1 MSRLHNIT
9 LSCSM
14 IKVKSQREKETWQMI
29 PQSSPSPSWAA
40 LQHNMVINLFPG
52 EKIILKTFQ
61 RYRGQHKNL
70 PNILKTFQRYQGP
83 PEVSQPSRILGAA
96 WEKKRS
102 TLKYIF
108 DLCLHGETIWWSDDQ
123 RYILLLICLLTWG
136 NHLRGQHQHQ
146 VPPGWGAQSWGSGRR
161 GGEQSQPRAQ
171 GFAGKHIFL

>member
-1 MSRLHNIT
+1 MSMRQIIT
-9 LSCSM
+9 LSYSM

-40 LQHNMVINLFPG
+40 LQHNKVINLFPG

-61 RYRGQHKNL
+61 RYRGQ
-70 PNILKTFQRYQGP
+70 

-108 DLCLHGETIWWSDDQ
+108 DLCLHGETIREDSTNIRYLQVGELNLGDQ
-123 RYILLLICLLTWG
+123 VG
-136 NHLRGQHQHQ
+136 GAENNHNLEHRVLQ
-146 VPPGWGAQSWGSGRR
+146 VNISFY
-161 GGEQSQPRAQ
+161 RAQ
-171 GFAGKHIFL
+171 GVAGKHISFYRAQGVTGKNIFL